1 MNKIGIEHNEE
12 PSNLKSISKNK
23 IFIFERVA
31 RKYLIHDV
39 IDYPS
44 VKNSLIFTAHVAY
57 DENLISTEDE
67 KRKDNPNRVKAIK
80 VTNDRIIKKILVKSH
95 YLFHAI
101 NPYFTRVIATR
112 LDDGFL
118 YIDVLPY
125 SFSNKAISDIF
136 IKDKN
141 IYLKIKCNI
150 TNKTKI
156 IPYSKDI
163 IYQNITM
170 ED

>member
-12 PSNLKSISKNK
+12 PNNLKSISKNK

-39 IDYPS
+39 TDYPS

-57 DENLISTEDE
+57 DEKLIST
-67 KRKDNPNRVKAIK
+67 
-80 VTNDRIIKKILVKSH
+80 DRIINKILVKNH

-101 NPYFTRVIATR
+101 NPYFTKIIATR

-125 SFSNKAISDIF
+125 NFSNKVISDILV
-136 IKDKN
+136 KDKI

-156 IPYSKDI
+156 MPYSKDT

>member
-67 KRKDNPNRVKAIK
+67 KR
-80 VTNDRIIKKILVKSH
+80 LVKSH

>member
-12 PSNLKSISKNK
+12 PNNLKSISKNK

-39 IDYPS
+39 TDYPS

-57 DENLISTEDE
+57 DEKLISTE
-67 KRKDNPNRVKAIK
+67 
-80 VTNDRIIKKILVKSH
+80 VTNDRIINKILVKNH

-101 NPYFTRVIATR
+101 NPYFTKIIATR

-125 SFSNKAISDIF
+125 NFSNKVISDIF
-136 IKDKN
+136 VKDKI

-156 IPYSKDI
+156 MPYSKDT

>member
-12 PSNLKSISKNK
+12 PNNLKSISKNK

-39 IDYPS
+39 TDYPS

-57 DENLISTEDE
+57 DEKLIST
-67 KRKDNPNRVKAIK
+67 
-80 VTNDRIIKKILVKSH
+80 LVKNH

-101 NPYFTRVIATR
+101 NPYFTKIIATR

-125 SFSNKAISDIF
+125 NFSNKVISDIF
-136 IKDKN
+136 VKDKI

-156 IPYSKDI
+156 MPYSKDT

>member
-12 PSNLKSISKNK
+12 PNNLKSISKNK

-39 IDYPS
+39 TDYPS
-44 VKNSLIFTAHVAY
+44 VKNSLIFTAH
-57 DENLISTEDE
+57 EDRE
-67 KRKDNPNRVKAIK
+67 DDLNRVKAIK
-80 VTNDRIIKKILVKSH
+80 VTNDRIINKILVKNH

-101 NPYFTRVIATR
+101 NPYFTKIIATR

-125 SFSNKAISDIF
+125 NFSNKVISDIF
-136 IKDKN
+136 VKDKI

-156 IPYSKDI
+156 MPYSKDT

>member
-12 PSNLKSISKNK
+12 PNNLKSISKNK

-39 IDYPS
+39 TDYPS

-57 DENLISTEDE
+57 DEKLIS
-67 KRKDNPNRVKAIK
+67 
-80 VTNDRIIKKILVKSH
+80 TNDRIINKILVKNH

-101 NPYFTRVIATR
+101 NPYFTKIIATR

-125 SFSNKAISDIF
+125 NFSNKVISDIF
-136 IKDKN
+136 VKDKI

-156 IPYSKDI
+156 MPYSKDT

>member
-12 PSNLKSISKNK
+12 PNNLKSISKNK

-39 IDYPS
+39 TDYPS

-57 DENLISTEDE
+57 DEKLISTED
-67 KRKDNPNRVKAIK
+67 
-80 VTNDRIIKKILVKSH
+80 LVKNH

-101 NPYFTRVIATR
+101 NPYFTKIIATR

-125 SFSNKAISDIF
+125 NFSNKVISDIF
-136 IKDKN
+136 VKDKI

-156 IPYSKDI
+156 MPYSKDT

>member
-12 PSNLKSISKNK
+12 PNNLKSISKNK

-39 IDYPS
+39 TDYPS
-44 VKNSLIFTAHVAY
+44 VNNSLIFTAHVAY
-57 DENLISTEDE
+57 DEKLISTD
-67 KRKDNPNRVKAIK
+67 
-80 VTNDRIIKKILVKSH
+80 DRIINKILVKNH

-101 NPYFTRVIATR
+101 NPYFTKIIATR

-125 SFSNKAISDIF
+125 NFSNKVISDIF
-136 IKDKN
+136 VKDKI

-156 IPYSKDI
+156 MPYSKDT

>member
-12 PSNLKSISKNK
+12 SNNLKSISKNK

-39 IDYPS
+39 TDYPS

-57 DENLISTEDE
+57 DEKLIS
-67 KRKDNPNRVKAIK
+67 
-80 VTNDRIIKKILVKSH
+80 TNDRIINKILVKNH

-101 NPYFTRVIATR
+101 NPYFTKIIATR

-125 SFSNKAISDIF
+125 NFSNKVISDIF
-136 IKDKN
+136 VKDKI

-156 IPYSKDI
+156 MPYSKDT

>member
-12 PSNLKSISKNK
+12 PNNLKSISKNK

-39 IDYPS
+39 TDYPS

-57 DENLISTEDE
+57 DEKLIST
-67 KRKDNPNRVKAIK
+67 
-80 VTNDRIIKKILVKSH
+80 DRIINKILVKNH

-101 NPYFTRVIATR
+101 NPYFTKIIATR

-125 SFSNKAISDIF
+125 NFSNKVISDIF
-136 IKDKN
+136 VKDKI

-156 IPYSKDI
+156 MPYSKDT